1 MPALHSPSADG
12 PWSDPRQH
20 GSEHR
25 ARHDDVAP
33 DTSWGQPPGYEPTGH
48 IPPGSWESTQPTWDA
63 SGSAWDSSG
72 SAGGGTEPSGA
83 WGQPAVGWEHSW
95 REPEENRQPEP
106 QPYPGSQ
113 PYPGPAPL
121 RDPQP
126 QRTDGSGHSEDPAA
140 AENPAG
146 STGKAGRNLPVAITV
161 GVLLGAAVIASL
173 FVWRPAFVLLAAI
186 AIAGAIW
193 EMTRAVEPVGARPP
207 LVPLLVGGPAI
218 VVLAW
223 FAGLEAM
230 VLGLVLTVVA
240 LLVWRLGEG
249 PAGYQRDV
257 IFATLIAV
265 YVPFLAG
272 FAVLLVRPDDGAIRV
287 TITLAAAVLSDV
299 GGYAMGA
306 LFGRHPMAPTVS
318 PKKSWEGFVGSVSFS
333 AVGSAILFVLMLAE
347 SWWQGALFGIGV
359 ALAATL
365 GDLGE
370 SVMKRDLGIKD
381 MGRLLPGH
389 GGLMDRLDSLLFA
402 VPTGYLLLV
411 WFAPPGM

>member
-12 PWSDPRQH
+12 PWSDPRRH
-20 GSEHR
+20 GNEHR
-25 ARHDDVAP
+25 ARHEDVAP
-33 DTSWGQPPGYEPTGH
+33 DTSWGQPQGYEPADHTSH
-48 IPPGSWESTQPTWDA
+48 
-63 SGSAWDSSG
+63 
-72 SAGGGTEPSGA
+72 GA
-83 WGQPAVGWEHSW
+83 WGQPAAGWEHPW

-106 QPYPGSQ
+106 QSYPEPQ
-113 PYPGPAPL
+113 FYPEPQSYPATSFREPEPL
-121 RDPQP
+121 P
-126 QRTDGSGHSEDPAA
+126 TDGPGRPEGSPAA
-140 AENPAG
+140 EKPAAP
-146 STGKAGRNLPVAITV
+146 TGKAGRNLPVAIAV

-272 FAVLLVRPDDGAIRV
+272 FAVLLVKPDDGAFRV

-299 GGYAMGA
+299 GGYAMGS

-318 PKKSWEGFVGSVSFS
+318 PKKSWEGFVGSMCAS
-333 AVGSAILFVLMLAE
+333 AVGGAILFVFMLAD